1 MKIAL
6 IGFGAS
12 GIGLLMN
19 MKQSD
24 HEIHIFERAK
34 DIFSTSVSGIRAD
47 GKIFVSKEMGGDLD
61 IDLAIQERVV
71 QYYLKN
77 TNCSDDEIEK
87 GDSFANKTLFNE
99 FYKSGFQPVSS
110 KFWHIG
116 TDELKTVLKNVFE
129 EFSQVPH
136 YHFHFNSEIIDIEAG
151 EVFTIRTADQT
162 EMKFDK
168 VIVGVGRS
176 GHRLVQTVIK
186 KNPKLIMDNMQVDL
200 GIRFELPNH
209 IVEDL
214 NREMYEFK
222 LKLKTRTGYMARTFC
237 NNPSGYVVTE
247 QYEDFV
253 TVNGHAKRFEKSHN
267 TNFAI
272 LVTHQFTEPFND
284 PVSYGSYISKLTNIL
299 AGKDRVILQTFGN
312 FRDSKRTKK
321 LYRVHP
327 TLDPNEF
334 ILGDLNLAFPRKTTE
349 SILDFI
355 ETLDKVIPGVAN
367 PDNLMYGTEVKFYS
381 NKLSNEITPGLFFI
395 GDCSGWTRS
404 ITYATAHGIMLA
416 DQILNNA

>member
-1 MKIAL
+1 MRIAL

-12 GIGLLMN
+12 GIGFLLK
-19 MKQSD
+19 MKEAN
-24 HEIHIFERAK
+24 HEIHIFEKAK
-34 DIFSTSVSGIRAD
+34 DIYSTSVSGIRAD
-47 GKIFVSKEMGGDLD
+47 GKIFVSREMGGDLD
-61 IDLAIQERVV
+61 IDLDIQEKVV

-77 TNCSDDEIEK
+77 TSCSDDEIEK
-87 GDSFANKTLFNE
+87 GDSFANRDLFDE
-99 FYKSGFQPVSS
+99 FYKYGFQPVSS

-116 TDELKTVLKNVFE
+116 TDELKTVLKNVFD
-129 EFSQVPH
+129 EFSKVPNF
-136 YHFHFNSEIIDIEAG
+136 HFHFNAEITEIKADEKFKVITHNSEFE
-151 EVFTIRTADQT
+151 
-162 EMKFDK
+162 FDK
-168 VIVGVGRS
+168 VVVGVGRS
-176 GHRLVQTVIK
+176 GHKLVQTLMK
-186 KNPKLIMDNMQVDL
+186 KHPALILDNMQVDL
-200 GIRFELPNH
+200 GVRFELPNH
-209 IVEDL
+209 LVADL

-247 QYEDFV
+247 EYEDFV
-253 TVNGHAKRFEKSHN
+253 TVNGHAKRFEKSQN

-284 PVSYGSYISKLTNIL
+284 PVAYGSYISKLTNIL
-299 AGKDRVILQTFGN
+299 AGNDRVILQTFGN
-312 FRDSKRTKK
+312 FKESKRTKK
-321 LYRVHP
+321 LYRVQP
-327 TLDPNEF
+327 TLDKEKY

-381 NKLSNEITPGLFFI
+381 NKLSNEIIPNLYFI

-404 ITYATAHGIMLA
+404 ITYATAHGIILA
-416 DQILNNA
+416 DQINK

>member
-12 GIGLLMN
+12 GIGFLMK
-19 MKQSD
+19 MKESD
-24 HEIHIFERAK
+24 HEIHIYEKAK

-47 GKIFVSKEMGGDLD
+47 GKIFVSREMGGDLD
-61 IDLAIQERVV
+61 IDLEIQEKVV
-71 QYYLKN
+71 DYYLKN
-77 TNCSDDEIEK
+77 TSCSDDEIEK
-87 GDSFANKTLFNE
+87 GDSFANKTLFKE
-99 FYKSGFQPVSS
+99 FYRYGFQPVSS

-129 EFSQVPH
+129 EFSKVKNF
-136 YHFHFNSEIIDIEAG
+136 HFHFNSEIIDIVSGDKFKILSRDG
-151 EVFTIRTADQT
+151 EY
-162 EMKFDK
+162 EFDK

-176 GHRLVQTVIK
+176 GHKLVQTVMK
-186 KNPKLIMDNMQVDL
+186 KHPDLILDNMQVDL
-200 GIRFELPNH
+200 GVRFELPNH
-209 IVEDL
+209 IVEEL

-237 NNPSGYVVTE
+237 NNPSGFVVTE
-247 QYEDFV
+247 EYEDFK

-284 PVSYGSYISKLTNIL
+284 PIAYGSYISKLTNIL

-312 FRDSKRTKK
+312 FKESKRTKK

-327 TLDPNEF
+327 TLDKEQY

-355 ETLDKVIPGVAN
+355 ETLDRVIPGVAN

-381 NKLSNEITPGLFFI
+381 NKLSNEVIPNLHFI

-404 ITYATAHGIMLA
+404 ITYATAHGIILA
-416 DQILNNA
+416 DQIK

>member
-12 GIGLLMN
+12 GIGFLMK
-19 MKQSD
+19 MKESD
-24 HEIHIFERAK
+24 HEIHIYEKAK

-47 GKIFVSKEMGGDLD
+47 GKIFVSREMGGDLD
-61 IDLAIQERVV
+61 IDLEIQEKVV
-71 QYYLKN
+71 DYYLKN
-77 TNCSDDEIEK
+77 TSCSDDEIEK
-87 GDSFANKTLFNE
+87 GDSFANKTLFKE
-99 FYKSGFQPVSS
+99 FYRYGFQPVSS

-129 EFSQVPH
+129 EFSKVKNF
-136 YHFHFNSEIIDIEAG
+136 HFHFNSEIIDIVSGDKFKILSRDG
-151 EVFTIRTADQT
+151 EY
-162 EMKFDK
+162 EFDK

-176 GHRLVQTVIK
+176 GHKLVQTVMK
-186 KNPKLIMDNMQVDL
+186 KHPDLILDNMQVDL
-200 GIRFELPNH
+200 GVRFELPNH

-237 NNPSGYVVTE
+237 NNPSGFVVTE
-247 QYEDFV
+247 EYEDFK

-284 PVSYGSYISKLTNIL
+284 PIAYGSYISKLTNIL

-312 FRDSKRTKK
+312 FKESKRTKK

-327 TLDPNEF
+327 TLDKEQY

-355 ETLDKVIPGVAN
+355 ETLDRVIPGVAN

-381 NKLSNEITPGLFFI
+381 NKLSNEVIPNLHFI

-404 ITYATAHGIMLA
+404 ITYATAHGIILA
-416 DQILNNA
+416 DQIK

>member
-12 GIGLLMN
+12 GIGFLMK
-19 MKQSD
+19 MKYTE

-61 IDLAIQERVV
+61 IDMAIQEKVV

-77 TNCSDDEIEK
+77 TSCSDDEIEK

-99 FYKSGFQPVSS
+99 FYKCGFQPVSS

-129 EFSQVPH
+129 EFSQAPNL
-136 YHFHFNSEIIDIEAG
+136 HFHFNSEISDISLGDTFEINTNG
-151 EVFTIRTADQT
+151 ETHL
-162 EMKFDK
+162 FDK
-168 VIVGVGRS
+168 VVIGVGRS
-176 GHRLVQTVIK
+176 GHRLVQTIIK
-186 KNPKLIMDNMQVDL
+186 KSPKLIMDNMQVDL
-200 GIRFELPNH
+200 GIRYELPNH

-247 QYEDFV
+247 EYEDFK

-284 PVSYGSYISKLTNIL
+284 PVSYGSYIAKLTNIL

-327 TLDPNEF
+327 TLDQNDY

-381 NKLSNEITPGLFFI
+381 NKLNNNFIPGLTFI

-404 ITYATAHGIMLA
+404 ITYATAHGLMLA
-416 DQILNNA
+416 DEILNQ